1 MTKHLQQQEC
11 TIFILLKIITINNN
25 KILHERRGVK
35 MKAKPNNEKRRI
47 KTGTNL
53 AQVQHTESS
62 KSGQI

>member
-1 MTKHLQQQEC
+1 
-11 TIFILLKIITINNN
+11 
-25 KILHERRGVK
+25 